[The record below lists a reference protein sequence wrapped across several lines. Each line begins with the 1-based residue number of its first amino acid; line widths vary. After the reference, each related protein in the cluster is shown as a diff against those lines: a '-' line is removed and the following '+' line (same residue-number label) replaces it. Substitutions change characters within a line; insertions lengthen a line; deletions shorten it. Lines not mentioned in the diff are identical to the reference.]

1 MNTLKQC
8 KQCLEPKTLREFYKM
23 KNMLDGYQK
32 ICIECTKKKVK
43 DKYWSEKELGSLI
56 RL

>member
-8 KQCLEPKTLREFYKM
+8 KQCHKPKTPREFYKM
-23 KNMLDGYQK
+23 KGMLDGYQK
-32 ICIECTKKKVK
+32 ICIECYKKKVK
-43 DKYWSEKELGSLI
+43 DKYWAEKELGSLI